1 MDRRTIFAEMEDAY
15 DKRDIEHFKRLIK
28 HEDFVVRTRAV
39 CILADIG
46 DESVVDD
53 IGYVL
58 LNDPNELVR
67 HEAAFSLGQM
77 GYKKGLSALRK
88 AVENDPSVFVRH
100 EAAIA
105 IGVIGAEEGR
115 ATLEKALSDPSKEV
129 RESAMIALSNIDYVS
144 SIKMVNR
151 FARLTGG

>member
-1 MDRRTIFAEMEDAY
+1 MERLDTFREMEKAY
-15 DKRDIEHFKRLIK
+15 DKHNIDYFKRLVK
-28 HEDFVVRTRAV
+28 HQDFVIRTRAV

-46 DESVVDD
+46 GEEVIED
-53 IGYVL
+53 ISDVL

-77 GYKKGLSALRK
+77 GLKKGLNALVRAAK
-88 AVENDPSVFVRH
+88 SDPSMFVRH

-115 ATLEKALSDPSKEV
+115 KALEEALNDKDKEV
-129 RESAMIALSNIDYVS
+129 RESAVIGLSNIDYIS
-144 SIKMVNR
+144 TIKQINK
-151 FARLTGG
+151 FTRLTGG